1 VPVAEQSARSGKGI
15 PGRPSDEGAADG
27 HSEMKQD
34 SSDGDRKLGGRH
46 AHYVLIVCSLL
57 YMVNYMDRWVLA
69 AVLQPMKVALGLTD
83 TQAGSLQTMFFLGM
97 AAFSLPVAHL
107 VDRWSRR
114 KAVGLMAL
122 VWSAFTFITG
132 LGRSYLAVLLPRVM
146 VGVGESAFAAGGTA
160 WITGVYP
167 PALRGRVMGVFY
179 LITPLGATAGFI
191 LGGLISQRMGAWYY
205 PFFVFAIPGAV
216 LGTLA
221 LFLRDYRTVEHRD
234 DRGNR
239 TGFVTSIAGLLRI
252 PTLRWLYVGYGL
264 KSLMN
269 YTLPAWLPA
278 YFMRSQGV
286 AEDQAGVAMGVIAL
300 MAVAG
305 AGIGGVLADRW
316 QQTNPRGRMLLNA
329 TSDVLAAACAIGALL
344 LDVAGIGYLL
354 MCAWC
359 ATSILGIPALSAVT
373 QDVVNPAFKGI
384 SYGAGVFFS
393 YVLGGAWGPVAVG
406 AMSDALG
413 GGAEG
418 LKYAMLIFSLAGF
431 AAAFANWLGSRT
443 YPADMEKV
451 AGALPQVES

>member
-1 VPVAEQSARSGKGI
+1 MDK
-15 PGRPSDEGAADG
+15 
-27 HSEMKQD
+27 
-34 SSDGDRKLGGRH
+34 DREAGGRR

-69 AVLQPMKVALGLTD
+69 AVLQPMKVALGLSD
-83 TQAGSLQTMFFLGM
+83 MQAGSLQTMFFVGM

-132 LGRSYLAVLLPRVM
+132 LGRSYLGVLLPRIM

-179 LITPLGATAGFI
+179 LITPLGGMAGFI

-216 LGTLA
+216 LGTVA
-221 LFLRDYRTVEHRD
+221 LFLRDYQTVQQVD
-234 DRGNR
+234 DRGNS
-239 TGFVTSIAGLLRI
+239 TGFAASIAGLLRI
-252 PTLRWLYVGYGL
+252 PTLRWLYVGFGL

-286 AEDQAGVAMGVIAL
+286 AEDQAGLATGVIAL

-316 QQTNPRGRMLLNA
+316 QHTNPRGRMLLNA
-329 TSDVLAAACAIGALL
+329 TSDVLAAVCAVTALL
-344 LDVAGIGYLL
+344 LHVEGMGFVL

-359 ATSILGIPALSAVT
+359 AMSILGIPALSAVT
-373 QDVVNPAFKGI
+373 QDVVNPAFKGM
-384 SYGAGVFFS
+384 SYGTGVFFS

-418 LKYAMLIFSLAGF
+418 LKYAMLIASLGGF

-443 YPADMEKV
+443 YPADMAKV
-451 AGALPQVES
+451 AGSSLRGES

>member
-1 VPVAEQSARSGKGI
+1 MDK
-15 PGRPSDEGAADG
+15 
-27 HSEMKQD
+27 
-34 SSDGDRKLGGRH
+34 DREAGGRR

-69 AVLQPMKVALGLTD
+69 AVLQPMKVALGLSD
-83 TQAGSLQTMFFLGM
+83 MQAGSLQTMFFVGM

-132 LGRSYLAVLLPRVM
+132 LGRSYLGVLLPRIM

-179 LITPLGATAGFI
+179 LITPLGGMAGFI

-216 LGTLA
+216 LGTVA
-221 LFLRDYRTVEHRD
+221 LFLRDYQTVQQVD
-234 DRGNR
+234 DRGNG
-239 TGFVTSIAGLLRI
+239 TGFAASIAGLLRI
-252 PTLRWLYVGYGL
+252 PTLRWLYVGFGL

-286 AEDQAGVAMGVIAL
+286 AEDQAGLATGVIAL

-316 QQTNPRGRMLLNA
+316 QHTNPRGRMLLNA
-329 TSDVLAAACAIGALL
+329 TSDVLAAVCAVTALL
-344 LDVAGIGYLL
+344 LDVEGMGFVL

-359 ATSILGIPALSAVT
+359 AMSILGIPALSAVT
-373 QDVVNPAFKGI
+373 QDVVNPAFKGM

-418 LKYAMLIFSLAGF
+418 LKYAMLIASLGGF

-443 YPADMEKV
+443 YPADMAKV
-451 AGALPQVES
+451 AGSSLRGES

>member
-1 VPVAEQSARSGKGI
+1 MAEDAR
-15 PGRPSDEGAADG
+15 
-27 HSEMKQD
+27 
-34 SSDGDRKLGGRH
+34 DRKPALGGRH
-46 AHYVLIVCSLL
+46 AHYVLIVCALL

-69 AVLQPMKVALGLTD
+69 AILEPMKLALGLSD

-107 VDRWSRR
+107 VDRWSRS

-132 LGRSYLAVLLPRVM
+132 LGRSYLAVLLPRIM

-167 PALRGRVMGVFY
+167 PSLRGRVMGVFY

-216 LGTLA
+216 LGTVA
-221 LFLRDYRTVEHRD
+221 LFLRDYRTVQHVDE
-234 DRGNR
+234 RGNS
-239 TGFVTSIAGLLRI
+239 TGFVASIAGLLRI
-252 PTLRWLYVGYGL
+252 PTLRWLYVGFGL

-278 YFMRSQGV
+278 FFMRSQGV
-286 AEDQAGVAMGVIAL
+286 AEDQAGTATGVIAL

-316 QQTNPRGRMLLNA
+316 QRTNPRGRMLLNA
-329 TSDVLAAACAIGALL
+329 TSDVLAAVLAVTALL
-344 LDVAGIGYLL
+344 LDVAGVGFLL

-359 ATSILGIPALSAVT
+359 AMSILGIPALSAVT
-373 QDVVNPAFKGI
+373 QDVVNPAFKSI
-384 SYGAGVFFS
+384 SYGTGVFFS

-418 LKYAMLIFSLAGF
+418 LKYALLLSSLAGF

-443 YPADMEKV
+443 YPADMAKV
-451 AGALPQVES
+451 AGSSSQSEH

>member
-1 VPVAEQSARSGKGI
+1 MDK
-15 PGRPSDEGAADG
+15 
-27 HSEMKQD
+27 
-34 SSDGDRKLGGRH
+34 DREAGGRR

-69 AVLQPMKVALGLTD
+69 AVLQPMKVALGLSD
-83 TQAGSLQTMFFLGM
+83 MQAGSLQTMFFVGM

-132 LGRSYLAVLLPRVM
+132 LGRSYLGVLLPRMM

-179 LITPLGATAGFI
+179 LITPLGGMAGSI

-216 LGTLA
+216 LGTVA
-221 LFLRDYRTVEHRD
+221 LFLRDYQTVQQVD
-234 DRGNR
+234 DRGNS
-239 TGFVTSIAGLLRI
+239 TGFAASIAGLLRI
-252 PTLRWLYVGYGL
+252 PTLRWLYVGFGL

-286 AEDQAGVAMGVIAL
+286 AEDQAGLATGVIAL

-316 QQTNPRGRMLLNA
+316 QHTNPRGRMLLNA
-329 TSDVLAAACAIGALL
+329 TSDVLAAVCAVTALL
-344 LDVAGIGYLL
+344 LDVEGMGFVL

-359 ATSILGIPALSAVT
+359 AMSILGIPALSAVT
-373 QDVVNPAFKGI
+373 QDVVNPAFKGL

-418 LKYAMLIFSLAGF
+418 LKYAMLIASLAGF

-443 YPADMEKV
+443 YPADMAKV
-451 AGALPQVES
+451 AGSSLRGES

>member
-1 VPVAEQSARSGKGI
+1 MDK
-15 PGRPSDEGAADG
+15 
-27 HSEMKQD
+27 
-34 SSDGDRKLGGRH
+34 DREAGGRR

-69 AVLQPMKVALGLTD
+69 AVLQPMKVALGLSD
-83 TQAGSLQTMFFLGM
+83 MQAGSLQTMFFVGM

-132 LGRSYLAVLLPRVM
+132 LGRSYLGVLLPRIM

-179 LITPLGATAGFI
+179 LITPLGGMAGFI
-191 LGGLISQRMGAWYY
+191 LGGLISQRMGGWYY

-216 LGTLA
+216 LGTVA
-221 LFLRDYRTVEHRD
+221 LFLRDYQTVQQVD
-234 DRGNR
+234 DRGNS
-239 TGFVTSIAGLLRI
+239 TGFAASIAGLLRI
-252 PTLRWLYVGYGL
+252 PTLRWLYVGFGL

-286 AEDQAGVAMGVIAL
+286 AEDQAGLATGVIAL

-316 QQTNPRGRMLLNA
+316 QHTNPRGRMLLNA
-329 TSDVLAAACAIGALL
+329 TSDVLAAVCAVTALL
-344 LDVAGIGYLL
+344 LDVEGMGFVL

-359 ATSILGIPALSAVT
+359 AMSILGIPALSAVT
-373 QDVVNPAFKGI
+373 QDVVNPAFKGL

-418 LKYAMLIFSLAGF
+418 LKYAMLIASLGGF

-443 YPADMEKV
+443 YPADMAKV
-451 AGALPQVES
+451 AGSSLRGES

>member
-1 VPVAEQSARSGKGI
+1 MDK
-15 PGRPSDEGAADG
+15 
-27 HSEMKQD
+27 
-34 SSDGDRKLGGRH
+34 DREAGGRR

-69 AVLQPMKVALGLTD
+69 AVLQPMKVALGLSD
-83 TQAGSLQTMFFLGM
+83 MQAGSLQTMFFVGM

-132 LGRSYLAVLLPRVM
+132 LGRSYLGVLLPRIM

-179 LITPLGATAGFI
+179 LITPLGGMAGFI

-216 LGTLA
+216 LGTVA
-221 LFLRDYRTVEHRD
+221 LFLRDYQTVQQVD
-234 DRGNR
+234 DRGNS
-239 TGFVTSIAGLLRI
+239 TGFAASIAGLLRI
-252 PTLRWLYVGYGL
+252 PTLRWLYVGFGL

-286 AEDQAGVAMGVIAL
+286 AEDQAGLATGVIAL

-316 QQTNPRGRMLLNA
+316 QHTNPRGRMLLNA
-329 TSDVLAAACAIGALL
+329 TSDVLAAVCAVTALL
-344 LDVAGIGYLL
+344 LHVEGMGFVL

-359 ATSILGIPALSAVT
+359 AMSILGIPALSAVT
-373 QDVVNPAFKGI
+373 QDVVNPAFKGL

-418 LKYAMLIFSLAGF
+418 LKYAMLIASLGGF

-443 YPADMEKV
+443 YPADMAKV
-451 AGALPQVES
+451 AGSSLRGES

>member
-1 VPVAEQSARSGKGI
+1 MDK
-15 PGRPSDEGAADG
+15 
-27 HSEMKQD
+27 
-34 SSDGDRKLGGRH
+34 DREAGGRR

-69 AVLQPMKVALGLTD
+69 AVLQPMKVALGLSD
-83 TQAGSLQTMFFLGM
+83 MQAGSLQTMFFVGM

-132 LGRSYLAVLLPRVM
+132 LGRSYLGVLLPRIM

-179 LITPLGATAGFI
+179 LITPLGGMAGFI

-216 LGTLA
+216 LGTVA
-221 LFLRDYRTVEHRD
+221 LFLRDYQTVLQVD
-234 DRGNR
+234 DRGNS
-239 TGFVTSIAGLLRI
+239 TGFAASIAGLLRI
-252 PTLRWLYVGYGL
+252 PTLRWLYVGFGL

-286 AEDQAGVAMGVIAL
+286 AEDQAGLATGVIAL

-316 QQTNPRGRMLLNA
+316 QHTNPRGRMLLNA
-329 TSDVLAAACAIGALL
+329 TSDVLAAVCAVTALL
-344 LDVAGIGYLL
+344 LDVEGMGFVL

-359 ATSILGIPALSAVT
+359 AMSILGIPALSAVT
-373 QDVVNPAFKGI
+373 QDVVDPAFKGM

-418 LKYAMLIFSLAGF
+418 LKYAMLIASLGGF

-443 YPADMEKV
+443 YPADMAKV
-451 AGALPQVES
+451 AGSSLRGES